1 MKDENPEPD
10 DSGEPSSLDSSFIPH
25 PSSFPLSGRVVV
37 LGVSGSISA
46 YKAADLCSKLVQA
59 GATVYPVLTEGA
71 RRFVAPATFWGLAGK
86 PVATGAFDEPFGASE
101 IAHLRYAEIAD
112 IFVVA
117 PASADFLARLAAGL
131 CDDMLTSALVSNV
144 RKPVL
149 LAPAMNTDMW
159 ANPATEANR
168 LTLEARGYRFIEP
181 GVGRLAEGVVGAGRL
196 AEPAV
201 ILEAVRGVLEQ
212 TRDLAGVR
220 VLITAG
226 PTREALDPVRFLSN
240 RSSGKMGYALA
251 QAAAERGAHVTLVS
265 GPVALAP
272 PLGVEVARVTSARE
286 MLQACEAA
294 APVSD
299 VVVAAAA
306 VADYAPAEI
315 ATQKMKKTGDVPF
328 LTLTLVPTPDILR
341 RLGDTKRAGQLL
353 IGFAAETENL
363 IENAQGKLAAKN
375 LDLVVANDVTQAGA
389 GFDGDTNIV
398 TLLSRNAAPITLPQL
413 SKRAVADTIWDW
425 VKAERANVG
434 APR

>member
-1 MKDENPEPD
+1 MKDETPEP
-10 DSGEPSSLDSSFIPH
+10 SALVEPSPPSSSILHSSSF
-25 PSSFPLSGRVVV
+25 SGRVVV

-59 GATVYPVLTEGA
+59 GATVYPILTEGA
-71 RRFVAPATFWGLAGK
+71 KRFVAPATFWGLAGK

-117 PASADFLARLAAGL
+117 PASADFLARIAAGL
-131 CDDMLTSALVSNV
+131 CDDMLTSALVSNA

-159 ANPATEANR
+159 KNAATQANR
-168 LTLEARGYRFIEP
+168 KTLEGRGYQFIEP

-196 AEPAV
+196 AEPAE
-201 ILEAVRGVLEQ
+201 ILEAVQNVLRRG
-212 TRDLAGVR
+212 RDLAGVR
-220 VLITAG
+220 VLVTAG

-240 RSSGKMGYALA
+240 RSSGKMGYAIA
-251 QAAAERGAHVTLVS
+251 RAAAERGAHVTLVS
-265 GPVALAP
+265 GPVALPAP
-272 PLGVEVARVTSARE
+272 VGVAVVRVVSARE
-286 MLQACEAA
+286 MQEACETI
-294 APVSD
+294 APACD

-306 VADYAPAEI
+306 VADYAPANV
-315 ATQKMKKTGDVPF
+315 ADQKIKKSGDSDI

-341 RLGDTKRAGQLL
+341 RLGNAKRAGQLL

-363 IENAQGKLAAKN
+363 HENAAKKLAAKN
-375 LDLVVANDVTQAGA
+375 LDMIVANDVTQEGA

-398 TLLSRNAAPITLPQL
+398 TFLAPDAAPVVLPQL
-413 SKRAVADTIWDW
+413 PKQAVADAVWDW
-425 VKAERANVG
+425 VTTHRA
-434 APR
+434 A